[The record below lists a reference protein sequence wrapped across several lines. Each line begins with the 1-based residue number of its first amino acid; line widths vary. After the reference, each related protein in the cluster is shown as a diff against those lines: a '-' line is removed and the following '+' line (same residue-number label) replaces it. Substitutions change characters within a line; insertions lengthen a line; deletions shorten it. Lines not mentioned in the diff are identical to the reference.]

1 MGSADSKK
9 EQNFPASLG
18 GLEDENW
25 RIPLGFPITAMDNVI
40 QEVGDLFSPPQIIQI
55 NRDLLRRKRSVL
67 IPNARR
73 ELEHLSKN

>member
-9 EQNFPASLG
+9 EQNFIASLG
-18 GLEDENW
+18 GLGDENW
-25 RIPLGFPITAMDNVI
+25 RSPLGFPITAMDNLI
-40 QEVGDLFSPPQIIQI
+40 QEVGDLFNPPQIIQI